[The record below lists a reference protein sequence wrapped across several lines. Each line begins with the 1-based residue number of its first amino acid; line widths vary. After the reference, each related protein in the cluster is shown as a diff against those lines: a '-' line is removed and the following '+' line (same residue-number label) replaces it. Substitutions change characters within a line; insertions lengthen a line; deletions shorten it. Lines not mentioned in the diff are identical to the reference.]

1 MPYIHKGCGGI
12 VPFNIFTIFTFRHPK
27 CKKCGLTWP
36 YSVIWTY
43 PPPKNM
49 QFVFTPP
56 VISKGTTKYAGWAD
70 RVPGAG
76 LVASRLPKWP
86 RWARVLTVC
95 LIIVGVVFLVRHIV
109 G

>member
-1 MPYIHKGCGGI
+1 MFAP
-12 VPFNIFTIFTFRHPK
+12 T
-27 CKKCGLTWP
+27 
-36 YSVIWTY
+36 
-43 PPPKNM
+43 PPRDM
-49 QFVFTPP
+49 QFVVAPP
-56 VISKGTTKYAGWAD
+56 KVLTKGTTKYASWAD